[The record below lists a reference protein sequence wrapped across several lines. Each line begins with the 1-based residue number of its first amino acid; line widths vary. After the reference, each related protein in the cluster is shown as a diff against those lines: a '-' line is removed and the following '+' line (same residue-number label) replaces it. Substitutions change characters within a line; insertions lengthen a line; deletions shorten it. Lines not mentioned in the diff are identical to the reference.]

1 MATAIQLLPDEPA
14 LGSPDQGGRSTTTTT
29 AVPGGFAG
37 RLARTSV
44 ATARADGAA
53 AAIREMTRT
62 ESFLR
67 VFRSHM
73 LAVPCEERGES
84 YGVGLIVIELMI
96 LRETRTRGF
105 RVAA

>member
-1 MATAIQLLPDEPA
+1 MATAIQRLPDEPA
-14 LGSPDQGGRSTTTTT
+14 VGHPDRRGRSTSTT
-29 AVPGGFAG
+29 AGPGGFAG

-44 ATARADGAA
+44 ATARADGAS
-53 AAIREMTRT
+53 AAIREMIRT

-73 LAVPCEERGES
+73 LAVPSEERGDA